1 MNTSAG
7 KTPNTLLPAAQ
18 KGPKTKK
25 KRLKKETASQ
35 TLIRVREKEDMS
47 TPNQQRSR
55 YPRPLKATHSFT
67 SSGEPATG
75 LNNGAVSSGAA
86 LSQGSSSCCLP
97 SPPSPGPRSDA
108 TGFLPSAGGGEAALN
123 VSALSTP
130 PASPSTRR
138 DQFGEE

>member
-1 MNTSAG
+1 
-7 KTPNTLLPAAQ
+7 
-18 KGPKTKK
+18 
-25 KRLKKETASQ
+25 
-35 TLIRVREKEDMS
+35 MS

-75 LNNGAVSSGAA
+75 IVSSGAA
-86 LSQGSSSCCLP
+86 LSQGSSSCLP

-108 TGFLPSAGGGEAALN
+108 TSFLPSASGGEAALN
-123 VSALSTP
+123 ISALSTP